1 MNYQETLQYLYNRLP
16 VFHLVGSTAYKPGLE
31 NTSRLMAHLD
41 NPHRKFRS
49 VHIAGT
55 NGKGSVSHYMAAIL
69 QEAGYQVGL
78 YTSPHLVDFG
88 ERIRINGQMIEEQY
102 VIQFI
107 QKHIDIIEVIQPSFF
122 ELTMAMA
129 FSYFAD
135 KQVDIAVVE
144 VGLGGRLDS
153 TNIISPEL
161 SIITN
166 IGFDHV
172 EFLGDSLPQ
181 IAAEKAGI
189 IKPGVPVVI
198 GESLPETKPV
208 FVLKSIEMQS
218 DIIFAEDDDIPV
230 LTRYEQD
237 KMILNYQKKKYT
249 SGLSGIYQLKNLSTV
264 FSAIK
269 TLNNRTEFKIS
280 DVALKKGI
288 EDICQLTGLRGR
300 WELLSSKPR
309 IVADTGHNVQGVQVI
324 VNHLKYQHYKTLRII
339 IGMVNDK
346 DILGVL
352 KLLPV
357 DAVYYFTQAQVKRAL
372 PANELKAKAI
382 NYNLSGKS
390 FGVVK
395 DAVNK
400 AILDADADDL
410 ILITGSNFIVG
421 EALPLF
427 PRNNQLPAI

>member
-31 NTSRLMAHLD
+31 NTARLMAHLD
-41 NPHRKFRS
+41 NPHLKFRS
-49 VHIAGT
+49 VHVAGT

-69 QEAGYQVGL
+69 QEAGYKVGL

-88 ERIRINGQMIEEQY
+88 ERIRVNGQMIDQQY
-102 VIQFI
+102 VIDYI
-107 QKHIDIIEVIQPSFF
+107 QKHVDAIENIQPSFF

-135 KQVDIAVVE
+135 KQVDIAVIE

-153 TNIISPEL
+153 TNIIHPEL

-189 IKPGVPVVI
+189 IKPGIPVVI
-198 GESLPETKPV
+198 GESLSETKPV
-208 FVLKSIEMQS
+208 FVLKSLEMQS

-237 KMILNYQKKKYT
+237 KMIFNYRKQEYR
-249 SGLSGIYQLKNLSTV
+249 SGLNGIYQLKNLATV

-269 TLNNRTEFKIS
+269 VVNNRTTFKVS
-280 DVALKKGI
+280 DEALKKGI
-288 EDICQLTGLRGR
+288 ENICKLTGLRGR
-300 WELLSSKPR
+300 WELLSDKPK
-309 IVADTGHNVQGVQVI
+309 IIADTGHNVQGIQVI
-324 VNHLKYQHYKTLRII
+324 VNQLKKQQYKTLRIV

-346 DILGVL
+346 DISGVL
-352 KLLPV
+352 KLLPA
-357 DAVYYFTQAQVKRAL
+357 DAIYYFTQAQVKRAL
-372 PANELKAKAI
+372 PANELKAKAM
-382 NYNLSGKS
+382 NYNLSGES
-390 FGVVK
+390 FRAVK

-400 AILDADADDL
+400 AIFDTGADEL
-410 ILITGSNFIVG
+410 ILITGSNFVVG
-421 EALPLF
+421 EALTLF
-427 PRNNQLPAI
+427 PRKNQLPVI

>member
-1 MNYQETLQYLYNRLP
+1 MQYLYNRLP

-41 NPHRKFRS
+41 NPHLKFRS
-49 VHIAGT
+49 VHVAGT

-69 QEAGYQVGL
+69 QEAGYKVGL

-88 ERIRINGQMIEEQY
+88 ERIRVNGQMIDQQY
-102 VIQFI
+102 VIDYI
-107 QKHIDIIEVIQPSFF
+107 QKHVDAIENIQPSFF

-135 KQVDIAVVE
+135 KQVDIAVIE

-153 TNIISPEL
+153 TNIIHPEL

-189 IKPGVPVVI
+189 IKPGIPVVI
-198 GESLPETKPV
+198 GESLSETKPV
-208 FVLKSIEMQS
+208 FVLKSLEMQS

-237 KMILNYQKKKYT
+237 KMIFNYRKQEYR
-249 SGLSGIYQLKNLSTV
+249 SGLNGIYQLKNLATV

-269 TLNNRTEFKIS
+269 VVNNRTTFKVS
-280 DVALKKGI
+280 DEALKKGI
-288 EDICQLTGLRGR
+288 ENICKLTGLRGR
-300 WELLSSKPR
+300 WELLSDKPK
-309 IVADTGHNVQGVQVI
+309 IIADTGHNVQGIQVI
-324 VNHLKYQHYKTLRII
+324 VNQLKKQQYKTLRIV

-346 DILGVL
+346 DISGVL
-352 KLLPV
+352 KLLPA
-357 DAVYYFTQAQVKRAL
+357 DAIYYFTQAQVKRAL
-372 PANELKAKAI
+372 PANELKAKAM
-382 NYNLSGKS
+382 NYNLSGES
-390 FGVVK
+390 FRAVK

-400 AILDADADDL
+400 AIFDTGADEL
-410 ILITGSNFIVG
+410 ILITGSNFVVG
-421 EALPLF
+421 EALTLF
-427 PRNNQLPAI
+427 PRKNQLPVI

>member
-1 MNYQETLQYLYNRLP
+1 MNYQETLQYLYDRLP
-16 VFHLVGSTAYKPGLE
+16 VFHLVGSSAYKPGLE
-31 NTSRLMAHLD
+31 NTYRLMAQLD
-41 NPHRKFRS
+41 NPHQKFRS
-49 VHIAGT
+49 IHVAGT
-55 NGKGSVSHYMAAIL
+55 NGKGSVSHYLAAIL
-69 QEAGYQVGL
+69 QEAGYKVGL

-88 ERIRINGQMIEEQY
+88 ERIRVNGQMIDQQY
-102 VIQFI
+102 VIDYI
-107 QKHIDIIEVIQPSFF
+107 QKHIDAIETIQPSFF

-135 KQVDIAVVE
+135 KQVDIAVIE

-189 IKPGVPVVI
+189 IKPGIPVVI

-208 FVLKSIEMQS
+208 FVLKSLEMQS

-237 KMILNYQKKKYT
+237 KMIFNYRKQEFG
-249 SGLSGIYQLKNLSTV
+249 SGLNGIYQLRNLATI

-269 TLNNRTEFKIS
+269 VLNNRTTFKVS
-280 DVALKKGI
+280 DEALKKGI
-288 EDICQLTGLRGR
+288 EHICKLTGLRGR
-300 WELLSSKPR
+300 WELLSDKPKV
-309 IVADTGHNVQGVQVI
+309 IADTGHNVPGIQAI
-324 VNHLKYQHYKTLRII
+324 VNQLKNQHYKTLRIV

-346 DILGVL
+346 DISGVL
-352 KLLPV
+352 KLLPI

-372 PANELKAKAI
+372 PANELKAKAM
-382 NYNLSGKS
+382 NYNLSGWS
-390 FGVVK
+390 FGAVK

-400 AILDADADDL
+400 AIFDANADDL
-410 ILITGSNFIVG
+410 LLITGSNFVVG
-421 EALPLF
+421 EALSLF
-427 PRNNQLPAI
+427 PVN

>member
-1 MNYQETLQYLYNRLP
+1 MVMNYQETLQYLYDRLP
-16 VFHLVGSTAYKPGLE
+16 VFHLVGSSAYKPGLE
-31 NTSRLMAHLD
+31 NTYRLMAQLD
-41 NPHRKFRS
+41 NPHQKFRS
-49 VHIAGT
+49 IHVAGT
-55 NGKGSVSHYMAAIL
+55 NGKGSVSHYLAAIL
-69 QEAGYQVGL
+69 QEAGYKVGL

-88 ERIRINGQMIEEQY
+88 ERIRVNGQMIDQQY
-102 VIQFI
+102 VIDYI
-107 QKHIDIIEVIQPSFF
+107 QKHIDAIETIQPSFF

-135 KQVDIAVVE
+135 KQVDIAVIE

-189 IKPGVPVVI
+189 IKPGIPVVI

-208 FVLKSIEMQS
+208 FVLKSLEMQS

-237 KMILNYQKKKYT
+237 KMIFNYRKQEFG
-249 SGLSGIYQLKNLSTV
+249 SGLNGIYQLRNLATI

-269 TLNNRTEFKIS
+269 VLNNRTTFKVS
-280 DVALKKGI
+280 DEALKKGI
-288 EDICQLTGLRGR
+288 EHICKLTGLRGR
-300 WELLSSKPR
+300 WELLSDKPKV
-309 IVADTGHNVQGVQVI
+309 IADTGHNVPGIQAI
-324 VNHLKYQHYKTLRII
+324 VNQLKNQHYKTLRIV

-346 DILGVL
+346 DISGVL
-352 KLLPV
+352 KLLPI

-372 PANELKAKAI
+372 PANELKAKAM
-382 NYNLSGKS
+382 NYNLSGWS
-390 FGVVK
+390 FGAVK

-400 AILDADADDL
+400 AIFDANADDL
-410 ILITGSNFIVG
+410 LLITGSNFVVG
-421 EALPLF
+421 EALSLF
-427 PRNNQLPAI
+427 PVN

>member
-1 MNYQETLQYLYNRLP
+1 MNYQETLQYLYDRLP
-16 VFHLVGSTAYKPGLE
+16 VFHLVGSSAYKPGLE
-31 NTSRLMAHLD
+31 NTTRLMAHLD
-41 NPHRKFRS
+41 NPHQKFRS

-55 NGKGSVSHYMAAIL
+55 NGKGSVSHYLAAIL
-69 QEAGYQVGL
+69 QEADYRVGL

-88 ERIRINGQMIEEQY
+88 ERIRVNGQMIDQQY
-102 VIQFI
+102 VIDYI
-107 QKHIDIIEVIQPSFF
+107 QKHIDAIETIQPSFF

-135 KQVDIAVVE
+135 KQVDIAVIE

-172 EFLGDSLPQ
+172 EFLGDTLPQ

-189 IKPGVPVVI
+189 IKPGTPVVI
-198 GESLPETKPV
+198 GESLSETKPV
-208 FVLKSIEMQS
+208 FVLKSLEMQS
-218 DIIFAEDDDIPV
+218 DIFFAEDDDIPV

-237 KMILNYQKKKYT
+237 EIIFNYRKQEFR
-249 SGLSGIYQLKNLSTV
+249 SGLNGIYQLKNLSTV

-269 TLNNRTEFKIS
+269 VLNNRTAFKIS

-288 EDICQLTGLRGR
+288 EHVSQLTGLRGR
-300 WELLSSKPR
+300 WELLSDKPK
-309 IVADTGHNVQGVQVI
+309 IIADTGHNVQGIQAI
-324 VNHLKYQHYKTLRII
+324 VNQLKNQHYKSLRIV

-346 DILGVL
+346 DISGML

-357 DAVYYFTQAQVKRAL
+357 NAIYYYTQAQVKRAL
-372 PANELKAKAI
+372 SAKVLREKAY
-382 NYNLSGKS
+382 NYNLSGTS
-390 FGVVK
+390 FGSVK
-395 DAVNK
+395 DAVNE
-400 AILDADADDL
+400 AILEASADDL
-410 ILITGSNFIVG
+410 ILSTGSNFVVG
-421 EALPLF
+421 EALSLF
-427 PRNNQLPAI
+427 PAN